1 MKKHGTPHESAY
13 QKLVYHLN
21 GHTLGVHTEKPHPG
35 QHKKKKKQYS
45 MKVCSMTVNPS
56 QAVTPVRQP
65 GTASTRG
72 YRLIGVELHF

>member
-13 QKLVYHLN
+13 QKLGYHLS
-21 GHTLGVHTEKPHPG
+21 HTLGIHIEKPHPG
-35 QHKKKKKQYS
+35 QHEKKKKKQYR
-45 MKVCSMTVNPS
+45 MKVCFMTVNPS